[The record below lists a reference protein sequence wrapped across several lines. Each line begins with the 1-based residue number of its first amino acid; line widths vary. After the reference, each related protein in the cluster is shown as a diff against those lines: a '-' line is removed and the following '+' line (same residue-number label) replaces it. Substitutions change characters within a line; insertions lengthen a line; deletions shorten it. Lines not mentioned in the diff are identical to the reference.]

1 MYSLILGR
9 ESQSGTPEIGQGTAQ
24 SSGNG
29 HPMRGHTKG
38 IADRAAGQLRRRDGP
53 AVVQKRRTGVP
64 DPDQWRRKKDR
75 DLGSVGDPDL
85 RKDQNKKKIFCE
97 MEKEWLFD
105 FLFKMV
111 EWLFGM
117 ICV

>member
-85 RKDQNKKKIFCE
+85 RKDQNKKNILWDGKRVTF
-97 MEKEWLFD
+97 WF
-105 FLFKMV
+105 FV
-111 EWLFGM
+111 
-117 ICV
+117 